1 MTRDC
6 NLLLFTANEIITDLM
21 QYILEVSQEES
32 NLLKGGLYF
41 LIQPDKIRK
50 SKIFTRAEDTHL
62 KKGGQREFKKM
73 SPTMVGQ

>member
-21 QYILEVSQEES
+21 QYELSQEES
-32 NLLKGGLYF
+32 NLLKAGFYF

-50 SKIFTRAEDTHL
+50 SKIFTRAEDMHL
-62 KKGGQREFKKM
+62 NKGGQREFQKM
-73 SPTMVGQ
+73 SPTMDGQ